1 MDKWA
6 EDRKTS
12 LEIKLKDLE
21 RVIKERKAEAKK
33 ILKLEEKV
41 AAHREIK
48 ELEKRRNTLR
58 YNLYQEQDRVD
69 EEKEKLINEIE
80 SRLQQNTEEEELFTI
95 RWSII

>member
-1 MDKWA
+1 M
-6 EDRKTS
+6 
-12 LEIKLKDLE
+12 KDLE